1 MYQQLL
7 KDQELIQN
15 TETTIEQMLRQVTEQ
30 IMSDIDEVNGID
42 IHPLDPDDI
51 SLAKTKEI
59 IPASLKQLLTLLCN
73 RANQH
78 KILSIAQNIIK
89 LKSRARKQMAKHVG
103 LGVSLKD
110 SLRSKEFITLLNN
123 LGHCISYDGF
133 TH

>member
-1 MYQQLL
+1 
-7 KDQELIQN
+7 
-15 TETTIEQMLRQVTEQ
+15 MLRQVTEQ